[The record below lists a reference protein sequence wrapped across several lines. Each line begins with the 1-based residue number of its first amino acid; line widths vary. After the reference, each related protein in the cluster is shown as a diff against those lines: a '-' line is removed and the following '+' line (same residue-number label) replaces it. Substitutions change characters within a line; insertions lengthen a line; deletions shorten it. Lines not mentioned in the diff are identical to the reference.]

1 MSIRES
7 LNPSAAMRV
16 ILILGVVSLLGDIIY
31 EGARSVSGPYLL
43 LLGASAFTV
52 AWVSGL
58 GEFIGYA
65 VRLVSGYFADRT
77 GSYWTFAIAG
87 YLMIGAVPFLV
98 FAGSWEA
105 AVVLLLVERL
115 GKAVRSPSKD
125 AILSHAAHGVGRG
138 WGFGIHEAMDQVG
151 AIAGPLFLSFV
162 FYRTGGYR
170 TGLLFLFLPAAALL
184 AVLAFAKKEG
194 GRVEEWEG
202 GPSRPSWEAMRGLQ
216 RPYWLYGLFT
226 FFSVAGFAPFVLIAF
241 HLKVRAVATDAQI
254 PLLFAGA
261 MAVDGVAA
269 LIAGRAYDRTG
280 LRSLLLVPAVTLAIP
295 FLVFRQSL
303 FLVMSGI
310 GLWGL
315 VMGIH
320 ESVMRAALGDLTP
333 AGVRGSAYGVF
344 NTLYGLGSLVSGLT
358 VGLLYQTRPFFIPVF
373 VLVAEAA
380 AAACLVLLRREAPP
394 AGWRTA

>member
-1 MSIRES
+1 MTSPS
-7 LNPSAAMRV
+7 LRRAWRFIFLM
-16 ILILGVVSLLGDIIY
+16 GVVSLLGDMTY
-31 EGARSVSGPYLL
+31 EGGRSVSGPYLA
-43 LLGASAFTV
+43 LLGAGAVTVGFFTGLADFLGYFV
-52 AWVSGL
+52 RLFSGL
-58 GEFIGYA
+58 LSDRSRAYWLLTFLGYA
-65 VRLVSGYFADRT
+65 MILAIPFMAFA
-77 GSYWTFAIAG
+77 GAWPWAIAC
-87 YLMIGAVPFLV
+87 LAL
-98 FAGSWEA
+98 
-105 AVVLLLVERL
+105 ERI
-115 GKAVRSPSKD
+115 GKAVRSPARD
-125 AILSHAAHGVGRG
+125 AILSYVTVQTGRG
-138 WGFGIHEAMDQVG
+138 KGFAFHEALDQVG

-254 PLLFAGA
+254 PLFFAGA
-261 MAVDGVAA
+261 MAIDGVAA